1 MNYWTIFSTPTRR
14 AGHLRILFALG
25 VLIAVSALTQGLSIS
40 HAICAL
46 LGAALVTY
54 ALNCIH
60 DEYLNESAPGSDLKP
75 RKKKR
80 GKHVERTLSNPRE
93 TRLRNSRAELSRTRS
108 LREAYY
114 HSGHEI
120 TVGELAHMD
129 QLAMHERA
137 IQRKIEFTASEAF
150 GKVRKRP
157 KP

>member
-14 AGHLRILFALG
+14 AGHLRTLFALG
-25 VLIAVSALTQGLSIS
+25 MLVTVSALTQGLSIP

-54 ALNCIH
+54 ALNRIH
-60 DEYLNESAPGSDLKP
+60 DEYLKESTPGSDLKP
-75 RKKKR
+75 RKKR
-80 GKHVERTLSNPRE
+80 GKRVERTLSNPRE
-93 TRLRNSRAELSRTRS
+93 ARLRNLRAELSRTRA
-108 LREAYY
+108 LRESYY

-129 QLAMHERA
+129 QLAMHEKA
-137 IQRKIEFTASEAF
+137 MQRKIEFTASEAF
-150 GKVRKRP
+150 GKIRNRP